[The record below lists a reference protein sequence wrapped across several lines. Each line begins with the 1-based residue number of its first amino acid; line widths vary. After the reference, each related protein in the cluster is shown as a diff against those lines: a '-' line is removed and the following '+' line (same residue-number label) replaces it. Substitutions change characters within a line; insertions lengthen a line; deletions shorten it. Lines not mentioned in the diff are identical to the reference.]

1 MNKKHHKTW
10 PSLSAYEHAGYT
22 LRYANLEDVEK
33 LGTLEA
39 KIFPV
44 ESYGR
49 DVLHPRQFRY
59 FLTKA
64 NAFVVICERENI
76 FCGYMI
82 VLFRKN
88 SDTAR
93 IYSIAIPPSAQGKGL
108 GVFFLS
114 SLEDIC
120 RKIKIRKITL
130 ETRADNLG
138 MQKLSLRSGYSEVKR
153 LKAYY
158 HDGTDALKFAK
169 DISS

>member
-1 MNKKHHKTW
+1 MSRDRRSSEW
-10 PSLSAYEHAGYT
+10 PPLSAYRHQGYT
-22 LRYANLEDVEK
+22 LRYANLKDMEK
-33 LGTLEA
+33 LSALE
-39 KIFPV
+39 KKNFPA
-44 ESYGR
+44 EAYGR
-49 DVLHPRQFRY
+49 DVLQPRQFRY

-64 NAFVVICERENI
+64 NAFIFVCEKENL

-82 VLFRKN
+82 VLFRNN

-93 IYSIAIPPSAQGKGL
+93 IYSIAISPSVQGKGI

-114 SLEDIC
+114 ALEDIG
-120 RKIKIRKITL
+120 RRMKIRKITL

-158 HDGTDALKFAK
+158 HDGADAFKYAK
-169 DISS
+169 EIS